1 MGLFDFLGGKPAAKS
16 AKTNTAKGK
25 TLVAIDWEKAQN
37 RIKDFSFL
45 QQYESPVVWLF
56 YKTVAQTEKW
66 KDVPARSIVP
76 VQLPNGVRS
85 TSHFMNNSVV
95 FEIASNPGIKKVVIV
110 SPDFGYPNLLEF
122 LKEKG
127 IAGEEMQFG
136 RNGVAS
142 GRTDNRRATDRNSDR
157 GSDRGRGNERSSD
170 RREGRDNRDN
180 RRDANNTQQRQP
192 LDPAQFEKD
201 LRHVVGQF
209 ASRYE
214 VGQTYKKSFFGML
227 IKQSTGRTVQEVFRT
242 RNAKLFLNTL
252 IENGILTEVDSQ
264 HYKVEKHP
272 TLELL
277 LALSPEARRARREE
291 AIKNGE
297 LQPYQNGRGDRRGRG
312 GRRENRADG
321 RNERGPRNEREQAAA
336 GNTPM
341 DEKSELERD
350 ADHII
355 ERYEE
360 PMREERV

>member
-1 MGLFDFLGGKPAAKS
+1 MGLFDFLGGKPSKTTATSGKS
-16 AKTNTAKGK
+16 K

-37 RIKDFSFL
+37 RIKDFAFL
-45 QQYESPVVWLF
+45 DKYDNPVVWFF

-66 KDVPARSIVP
+66 KDIPSKRVVP

-85 TSHFMNNSVV
+85 TSHFLNNSVV
-95 FEIASNPGIKKVVIV
+95 FEIAHNPAIKKVVIV
-110 SPDFGYPNLLEF
+110 SPDFGYPNLMEF

-127 IAGEEMQFG
+127 VAGEEMQFG
-136 RNGVAS
+136 RNGRADS
-142 GRTDNRRATDRNSDR
+142 RDGRRNER
-157 GSDRGRGNERSSD
+157 GERSSERGGDRSSRNERNDRNGRGD
-170 RREGRDNRDN
+170 RREGGREAGRE
-180 RRDANNTQQRQP
+180 NTRQP
-192 LDPAQFEKD
+192 LDPVQFEKD

-264 HYKVEKHP
+264 HYKVEQHP

-277 LALSPEARRARREE
+277 MSLNPEARRARREE

-297 LQPYQNGRGDRRGRG
+297 LQPYQNGRGRGRG
-312 GRRENRADG
+312 GRR
-321 RNERGPRNEREQAAA
+321 NERNGERSADRAPRAERENPAVGAD
-336 GNTPM
+336 M
-341 DEKSELERD
+341 EKSELERD
-350 ADHII
+350 ADRII